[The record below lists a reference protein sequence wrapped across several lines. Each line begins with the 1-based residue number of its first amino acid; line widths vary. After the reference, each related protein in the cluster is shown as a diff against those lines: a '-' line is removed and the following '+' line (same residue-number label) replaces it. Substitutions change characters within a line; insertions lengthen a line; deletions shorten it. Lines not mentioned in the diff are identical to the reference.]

1 MMLPQTAALLAGQNR
16 DGGWPTYGGRGSNTE
31 ATALATLALA
41 RLEGASEHA
50 AAARG
55 VHWLLACQN
64 ADGSW
69 PLNRRMATG
78 SWTTALATLTLA
90 SLERERA
97 SALRGARWLLRQQ
110 PRTPGIVVSLA
121 HRLAP
126 GALAVT
132 LDPHLKGWA
141 WTAAASGFVEPTAY
155 AVLALK
161 KLREHLPGT
170 HVAERIEE
178 AERMVDD
185 RACREGGWNYGNS
198 TVLGADL
205 WPYAD
210 VTALTLLALADRR
223 GRPENRRGLAAL
235 RRMLEHVDSGLTLA
249 WAALCLSAHD
259 EDAAPLLKRLRR
271 AWERTAFLGDTRS
284 IALALLA
291 MSDGARW
298 IAP

>member
-16 DGGWPTYGGRGSNTE
+16 DGGWPTYEGRVSNTE
-31 ATALATLALA
+31 ATALATLALG
-41 RLEGASEHA
+41 RLEDGAGRA

-55 VHWLLACQN
+55 GHWLLACQN

-69 PLNRRMATG
+69 PLNRQIATG

-90 SLERERA
+90 SIERDRA

-110 PRTPGIVVSLA
+110 PRTPGVVAALA
-121 HRLAP
+121 RRLAP
-126 GALAVT
+126 DTLT

-141 WTAAASGFVEPTAY
+141 WTATATGFVEPTAY

-170 HVAERIEE
+170 HVAERIDE
-178 AERMVDD
+178 AERMIDD
-185 RACREGGWNYGNS
+185 RTCRKGGWNYGNS
-198 TVLGADL
+198 TVLGVDL

-249 WAALCLSAHD
+249 WAALCLAAHD
-259 EDAAPLLKRLRR
+259 EDAEPLLTRLGR
-271 AWERTAFLGDTRS
+271 AWERTGFLGDTRS

>member
-1 MMLPQTAALLAGQNR
+1 MMLPQAAALLAGQNR
-16 DGGWPTYGGRGSNTE
+16 DGGWPTYGGRVSNTE
-31 ATALATLALA
+31 ATSLATLALA
-41 RLEGASEHA
+41 RLEGAAERA
-50 AAARG
+50 AAVRG

-69 PLNRRMATG
+69 PLNRRIATG

-90 SLERERA
+90 SLERDRA
-97 SALRGARWLLRQQ
+97 KALRGARWLLRQQ
-110 PRTPGIVVSLA
+110 PRSPGVVVSLA
-121 HRLAP
+121 RRLAP
-126 GALAVT
+126 DALT

-141 WTAAASGFVEPTAY
+141 WTAAATGFVEPTAY

-170 HVAERIEE
+170 HVAERIGE
-178 AERMVDD
+178 AERMIAD
-185 RACREGGWNYGNS
+185 RTCREGGWNYGNS

-223 GRPENRRGLAAL
+223 ARPENRRGLAAL

-249 WAALCLSAHD
+249 WAALCLAAHD
-259 EDAAPLLKRLRR
+259 EDAAPVLTRLGR
-271 AWERTAFLGDTRS
+271 AWERTGFLGDTRS